1 MMSLKPTFTVLAVGL
16 AVGLSGAADAA
27 WQPVKPIE
35 FIATAGPGG
44 GTDNFARAV
53 QGIITKHK
61 FIEQPIVVVNKGGGS
76 GAEGYT
82 YTKAMAGDPYKVV
95 FGTSNAW
102 TQPMV
107 SKVAYRHTDLTPIA
121 AMVQDEFLLWVKQ
134 DAPYQ
139 NVQDFVKAIATKPSG
154 DFKMGG
160 AQSKDT
166 DETLTRM
173 IDKAAKVKFTYIP
186 FKSGAEAA
194 VQLAGG
200 HIDSH
205 VNNPSESI
213 GQWKGSTQRPLCAF
227 SPQRLPDGPKVTQT
241 QNWHDIPTCVESGLD
256 IPQFQQPRTVW
267 LPGKVTPDQAAFYV
281 DLMKKVQSTPEWK
294 EYIERTS
301 QTDTFLTGDAFSKF
315 ITEDT
320 ERTRKIAA
328 DEGWLVSN

>member
-1 MMSLKPTFTVLAVGL
+1 MTVTPKLAAIACAL
-16 AVGLSGAADAA
+16 AACAPGAASAA

-53 QGIITKHK
+53 QSVIAKHK
-61 FIEQPIVVVNKGGGS
+61 LVEQPIVVTNKGGGS

-82 YTKAMAGDPYKVV
+82 YTKAMAGDPYKIL

-102 TQPMV
+102 TQPLV
-107 SKVAYRHTDLTPIA
+107 SKVAYNYTDLTPIA

-139 NVQDFVKAIATKPSG
+139 NVGDYLKAVAAKPAG

-166 DETLTRM
+166 DEVLTRM

-213 GQWKGSTQRPLCAF
+213 GHWKGSTQRPLCAF
-227 SPQRLPDGPKVTQT
+227 SPQRLPDGPKVTET
-241 QNWHDIPTCVESGLD
+241 QNWHDIPTCVESGLN

-267 LPGKVTPDQAAFYV
+267 LPAKVTAEQTAFYV
-281 DLMKKVQSTPEWK
+281 ELMKKVQGTPEWK
-294 EYIERTS
+294 EYIERSS
-301 QTDTFLTGDAFSKF
+301 QTDTFLTGEALNKF
-315 ITEDT
+315 IKDDI

>member
-1 MMSLKPTFTVLAVGL
+1 MSVTPKFAAIAFGL
-16 AVGLSGAADAA
+16 ANLLPGVACAA

-53 QGIITKHK
+53 QSIITKYRL
-61 FIEQPIVVVNKGGGS
+61 IEQPIVVTNKAGGS

-82 YTKAMAGDPYKVV
+82 YLKAMAGDPYKLL

-102 TQPMV
+102 TQPLV
-107 SKVAYRHTDLTPIA
+107 SKVAYSYTDLTPIA
-121 AMVQDEFLLWVKQ
+121 AMAQDEFLLWVKQ

-139 NVQDFVKAIATKPSG
+139 NVQDYLKAVAAKPPG
-154 DFKMGG
+154 DFRMGG

-166 DETLTRM
+166 DEVLTRL
-173 IDKAAKVKFTYIP
+173 IDQAAKVKFTYIP

-227 SPQRLPDGPKVTQT
+227 SPQRLPDGPKVTES
-241 QNWHDIPTCVESGLD
+241 QNWHDIPTCVETGLD
-256 IPQFQQPRTVW
+256 IPQFEQPRTVW
-267 LPGKVTPDQAAFYV
+267 LPGKVTAEQTAFYV
-281 DLMKKVQSTPEWK
+281 DLMKQVQTKPEWK

-301 QTDTFLTGDAFSKF
+301 QVDTFLTGDAYADF
-315 ITEDT
+315 INQDI
-320 ERTRKIAA
+320 ERNHKIDA
-328 DEGWLVSN
+328 DEGWLVSH

>member
-1 MMSLKPTFTVLAVGL
+1 MSQKPKFAAIAFVLTIGL
-16 AVGLSGAADAA
+16 PGAANAA
-27 WQPVKPIE
+27 WQPAKPIE

-53 QGIITKHK
+53 QNIVTKYK
-61 FIEQPIVVVNKGGGS
+61 LVEQPIVVVNKAGGS

-82 YTKAMAGDPYKVV
+82 YTKAMAGDPYKIV

-107 SKVAYRHTDLTPIA
+107 SKVAYNYTDLTPIA
-121 AMVQDEFLLWVKQ
+121 AMVQDFLKAVDAKQ
-134 DAPYQ
+134 P
-139 NVQDFVKAIATKPSG
+139 G

-213 GQWKGSTQRPLCAF
+213 GQWKGSTQRPLCVF
-227 SPQRLPDGPKVTQT
+227 SPQRLPDGPKVTAT

-267 LPGKVTPDQAAFYV
+267 LPGKVAADQAAFYIE
-281 DLMKKVQSTPEWK
+281 LMKRVQATPEWK

-301 QTDTFLTGDAFSKF
+301 QTDTFLTGEAFSKF
-315 ITEDT
+315 IKDDIA
-320 ERTRKIAA
+320 RTHKIAA
-328 DEGWLVSN
+328 DEGWLISN

>member
-1 MMSLKPTFTVLAVGL
+1 MSLKPKFAAIACGL
-16 AVGLSGAADAA
+16 AICVSRAADAA

-35 FIATAGPGG
+35 VVATAGPGG

-53 QGIITKHK
+53 QSIITKHK
-61 FIEQPIVVVNKGGGS
+61 LVEQPIVVTNKGGGI

-107 SKVAYRHTDLTPIA
+107 SKVADNYTDLTPIA

-139 NVQDFVKAIATKPSG
+139 NATDFLKAVAAKPAG
-154 DFKMGG
+154 EFKMGG

-173 IDKAAKVKFTYIP
+173 IDKAGSVKFTYIP

-213 GQWKGSTQRPLCAF
+213 GHWKGSTQRPLCAF
-227 SPQRLPDGPKVTQT
+227 SPQRLPDGPKVTAT
-241 QNWHDIPTCVESGLD
+241 QNWHDIPTCVESGLN

-267 LPGKVTPDQAAFYV
+267 LPGKVTPEQAAFYV
-281 DLMKKVQSTPEWK
+281 DLMQKVQSTPEWK

-315 ITEDT
+315 IKEDI

-328 DEGWLVSN
+328 DEGWLVAN